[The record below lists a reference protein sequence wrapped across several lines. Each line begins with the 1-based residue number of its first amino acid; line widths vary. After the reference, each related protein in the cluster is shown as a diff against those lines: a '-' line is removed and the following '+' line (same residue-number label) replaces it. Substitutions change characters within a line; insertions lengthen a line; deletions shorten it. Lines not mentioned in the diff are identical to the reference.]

1 MNVTHD
7 CSRAVT
13 FLCPGICGKKL
24 CDSGYTGLFFI
35 VQDEKAVSPELCGV
49 EPLLL

>member
-1 MNVTHD
+1 MTHG
-7 CSRAVT
+7 CSCAVT

-35 VQDEKAVSPELCGV
+35 VQADKAASLELCGV